1 MTFQPLPPGTA
12 SETDGLDRWEHFYI
26 SVLTAS
32 RKVDFYHV
40 MLPSPQFIQPP
51 LFTPSLPIIEW
62 HTTLPNKTMDYIS

>member
-1 MTFQPLPPGTA
+1 MTFQPLPPGTT

-40 MLPSPQFIQPP
+40 MLPSPHFIQSP
-51 LFTPSLPIIEW
+51 LCAPSLPIVG
-62 HTTLPNKTMDYIS
+62 